1 MDDMKISGFLGTA
14 AAKAI
19 TAVLR
24 KKGYDI
30 KQLRFNSIN
39 VHNQNGAT
47 TLSVSAEVVVP
58 DETVSKVLKDVIK

>member
-19 TAVLR
+19 QAVLR
-24 KKGYDI
+24 KKGYDV

-39 VHNQNGAT
+39 IHNQNGAT
-47 TLSVSAEVVVP
+47 TLSISAEVVVP

>member
-1 MDDMKISGFLGTA
+1 MDDMKISGFLGSA

-19 TAVLR
+19 QAVLR

>member
-19 TAVLR
+19 QAVLR
-24 KKGYDI
+24 KKGYDV

-47 TLSVSAEVVVP
+47 TLSISAEVVVP

>member
-19 TAVLR
+19 QAVLR

-47 TLSVSAEVVVP
+47 TLSISAEVVIP
-58 DETVSKVLKDVIK
+58 DETVSKVLKDVMK

>member
-1 MDDMKISGFLGTA
+1 MDDMKICGFLATA

-30 KQLRFNSIN
+30 KQLRFNSIRLAN
-39 VHNQNGAT
+39 TNGETAI
-47 TLSVSAEVVVP
+47 SISAEVVVP
-58 DETVSKVLKDVIK
+58 DETVSKILKDVIK

>member
-1 MDDMKISGFLGTA
+1 MDDMKISGFLGSA

-24 KKGYDI
+24 KKGYVVE
-30 KQLRFNSIN
+30 QLRFNSIN

>member
-19 TAVLR
+19 QAVLR
-24 KKGYDI
+24 KKGYDV

-47 TLSVSAEVVVP
+47 TLSISAEVVVP
-58 DETVSKVLKDVIK
+58 DETVSKILKDVIK

>member
-19 TAVLR
+19 QAVLR

-47 TLSVSAEVVVP
+47 TLSISAEVVVP

>member
-1 MDDMKISGFLGTA
+1 MDDMKICGFLGAA

-30 KQLRFNSIN
+30 EQLRFNSIK

-47 TLSVSAEVVVP
+47 TLSISAEVVVP
-58 DETVSKVLKDVIK
+58 DETVSKILKDVIK

>member
-1 MDDMKISGFLGTA
+1 MDDMKISGFLGAA

-30 KQLRFNSIN
+30 EQLRFNSIK

-47 TLSVSAEVVVP
+47 ALSISAEAVVP

>member
-1 MDDMKISGFLGTA
+1 MDDMKISGFLGSTI
-14 AAKAI
+14 AKII

-30 KQLRFNSIN
+30 EQLRFNRIN

-47 TLSVSAEVVVP
+47 ALSISAEVVVP

>member
-19 TAVLR
+19 QAVLR

>member
-1 MDDMKISGFLGTA
+1 MDGMKISGFLGTA

-19 TAVLR
+19 QAVLR
-24 KKGYDI
+24 KKGYDV

-47 TLSVSAEVVVP
+47 TLSISAEVVVP
-58 DETVSKVLKDVIK
+58 DETVSKVLKDVMK

>member
-19 TAVLR
+19 QAVLR
-24 KKGYDI
+24 KKGYDV

>member
-19 TAVLR
+19 QAVLR
-24 KKGYDI
+24 KKGYDV
-30 KQLRFNSIN
+30 KQLRFNSIT